1 MTSAPF
7 SLRTSSPR
15 PRFRALSVSS
25 LPVREQGRVR
35 ARLVPCGSCL
45 DLAVLAEGF
54 PDSLGK
60 SLQLLGIKAAE
71 LSCLGSQMPV
81 ADKLAERD
89 LFCLGS
95 SLIIKG
101 CFFCIFFPESTAH
114 AMKLTRM
121 ESSSQ
126 PGKGTDIDNVFTTCK
141 TEK

>member
-1 MTSAPF
+1 M
-7 SLRTSSPR
+7 
-15 PRFRALSVSS
+15 
-25 LPVREQGRVR
+25 
-35 ARLVPCGSCL
+35 

-71 LSCLGSQMPV
+71 LSSLRSQMPV

-101 CFFCIFFPESTAH
+101 CFFVYFSWRERGST
-114 AMKLTRM
+114 MKLTRM
-121 ESSSQ
+121 EGSSSL
-126 PGKGTDIDNVFTTCK
+126 
-141 TEK
+141 EKEPI

>member
-1 MTSAPF
+1 MEEQERTRVTSAPF

-35 ARLVPCGSCL
+35 ARLVPAAPVWIWQSWPK
-45 DLAVLAEGF
+45 F
-54 PDSLGK
+54 PGQLGK

-101 CFFCIFFPESTAH
+101 CFFCIFFPERARQYHEADTDGGQQ
-114 AMKLTRM
+114 
-121 ESSSQ
+121 Q
-126 PGKGTDIDNVFTTCK
+126 PGKGTI
-141 TEK
+141 

>member
-1 MTSAPF
+1 MDGMEEQERTRVTSAPF
-7 SLRTSSPR
+7 SLRTGKSKGKAGS
-15 PRFRALSVSS
+15 
-25 LPVREQGRVR
+25 
-35 ARLVPCGSCL
+35 CGSCL
-45 DLAVLAEGF
+45 NLAVLAEGF

-81 ADKLAERD
+81 ADKLAECN

-101 CFFCIFFPESTAH
+101 CFFCIFFPERARQYHEADTDGGQQ
-114 AMKLTRM
+114 
-121 ESSSQ
+121 Q

-141 TEK
+141 AEK